1 MNYLNKFINERKFNI
16 FYICFIFIFSHCSFI
31 DNNNYSFYETFINPE
46 VSDLGEEFNNDSVKP
61 DLDSVP
67 ESVVID
73 E

>member
-1 MNYLNKFINERKFNI
+1 MNHLNKFINERKFNI
-16 FYICFIFIFSHCSFI
+16 FFIFIFFIFSHCSFI
-31 DNNNYSFYETFINPE
+31 DKNNYSFYETFINPE
-46 VSDLGEEFNNDSVKP
+46 VSDLSEEFNNDSEKP